1 MNSFSFQATSLLVLF
16 ALVLS
21 GCAKKDGPQTTLNR
35 NSGASDVGANGP
47 GSSANGFNQ
56 GEEFSALGTPLRGD
70 FGNEDLLAPRD
81 SALEGFSDPLNTI
94 RPFDPVLFGFDQ
106 YNLTAE
112 ERPKLQEIAEFM
124 KSNLNARLLIE
135 GYCDWKGTPEYN
147 KSLGDRRAT
156 TVKNYLIELGGDSSR
171 IETVSIGD
179 ETAIP
184 NADSAQAR
192 QDRRAAF
199 VVTKGT

>member
-1 MNSFSFQATSLLVLF
+1 MKTLTFQLTSVLVLF
-16 ALVLS
+16 AVFLG

-35 NSGASDVGANGP
+35 DSDGKDLAS
-47 GSSANGFNQ
+47 STSGFNQ
-56 GEEFSALGTPLRGD
+56 GDEFSAPGTPVRGD
-70 FGNEDLLAPRD
+70 FGDEDLLAPRD

-94 RPFDPVLFGFDQ
+94 RPFGPVLFGFDQ

-112 ERPKLQEIAEFM
+112 ERPKLQEISEFM
-124 KSNLNARLLIE
+124 KDNPQARLLVE

-156 TVKNYLIELGGDSSR
+156 TVKDYLIELGGDSNR

-179 ETAIP
+179 ESAIP
-184 NADSAQAR
+184 NADTTQAR
-192 QDRRAAF
+192 LDRRAAF
-199 VVTKGT
+199 VVTKGS